1 MSQANFQNF
10 DKRMARIMRQHDRL
24 SKGYVTKLTRDGL
37 IVAKPR
43 RRILS
48 LAPLRFLLLLLVAAM
63 AFKVFFYVQMGPE
76 VYNARV
82 AGLAIG
88 TQVEQVGSYVLQ
100 ADPVTVAIADKIQE
114 FR

>member
-1 MSQANFQNF
+1 MAHANFQEF
-10 DKRMARIMRQHDRL
+10 DKRMARILREHQKL
-24 SKGYVTKLTRDGL
+24 SNGYVTKVTRDGL

-63 AFKVFFYVQMGPE
+63 VFKIFFYINMGAE

-82 AGLAIG
+82 ANLAVG
-88 TQVEQVGSYVLQ
+88 TQVEKLGSFVLQ
-100 ADPVTVAIADKIQE
+100 ADPVTVAIAEKLKAL
-114 FR
+114 